1 MRTAISDDFIP
12 LIAIS
17 LGAVMSAT
25 VTISLLLP
33 EATPPAVEWTV
44 VAPQP
49 VVGLRPIVL
58 PRLAVPPRPVVVLGR
73 VVRPRPVVDFA
84 IIREYGETMVG
95 PEGARTGWNPAG
107 TDRLPEGM
115 IRGRWR

>member
-33 EATPPAVEWTV
+33 EATPPAVESTV

-58 PRLAVPPRPVVVLGR
+58 PRLAVPPRPVV
-73 VVRPRPVVDFA
+73 DFA

-95 PEGARTGWNPAG
+95 PEDARTGWNPSG